1 MKCFSSPEGDHL
13 TLINV
18 YRSAVDF
25 LNKKKLELSK
35 EKLEKSLRKWCKENF
50 INSRSLRH
58 ARDIH
63 RLAMEFLC
71 FMFML
76 PVQLMKSAI
85 ESCDISY

>member
-1 MKCFSSPEGDHL
+1 MKSFSSPEGDHL

-18 YRSAVDF
+18 YQSAEEF

-63 RLAMEFLC
+63 RLAMEFLFYVHASSPIDEVC
-71 FMFML
+71 HR
-76 PVQLMKSAI
+76 
-85 ESCDISY
+85 